1 MILKGFVKYFPI
13 FLIMAYGFLCYGKEI
28 QGRAKQASSKMKKPK
43 KHTKI
48 LKLETVTYSNA
59 APDAMQNKCT

>member
-1 MILKGFVKYFPI
+1 MD
-13 FLIMAYGFLCYGKEI
+13 YGFLCSGKEI

>member
-1 MILKGFVKYFPI
+1 MY
-13 FLIMAYGFLCYGKEI
+13 FLIMDLDFYGFLCSGKEI
-28 QGRAKQASSKMKKPK
+28 QGRAKQASFKMKKPK